1 MKSQTQSVSTLVSMQ
16 SSCSSGIATP
26 GTAAASMKGNAFS
39 STDRQLTPTIAS
51 ILPVWMIDITSV
63 DPSATSTA

>member
-1 MKSQTQSVSTLVSMQ
+1 MP
-16 SSCSSGIATP
+16 GI
-26 GTAAASMKGNAFS
+26 AAASMYGKARS

-51 ILPVWMIDITSV
+51 ILPVSMIAITIA

>member
-1 MKSQTQSVSTLVSMQ
+1 MTSHTQSMSTLVSMQ
-16 SSCSSGIATP
+16 SSCSSGIAMP
-26 GTAAASMKGNAFS
+26 GMAAASMCGKARS

-51 ILPVWMIDITSV
+51 ILPVSMMAITIA

>member
-1 MKSQTQSVSTLVSMQ
+1 M
-16 SSCSSGIATP
+16 P
-26 GTAAASMKGNAFS
+26 GMAAASICGKARS

-51 ILPVWMIDITSV
+51 ILPVSMMAITIA